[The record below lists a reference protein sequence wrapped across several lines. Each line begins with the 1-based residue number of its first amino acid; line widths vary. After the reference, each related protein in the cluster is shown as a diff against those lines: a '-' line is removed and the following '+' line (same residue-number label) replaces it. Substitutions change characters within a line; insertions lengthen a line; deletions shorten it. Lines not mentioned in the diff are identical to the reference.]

1 MPVIETPLGRLL
13 LKGEVH
19 DGQTV
24 LADVAPDGDGLAF
37 TAAIPQTAAAG

>member
-1 MPVIETPLGRLL
+1 M

-24 LADVAPDGDGLAF
+24 RVDFDAARGELQF
-37 TAAIPQTAAAG
+37 TPAAIEEAMTAG